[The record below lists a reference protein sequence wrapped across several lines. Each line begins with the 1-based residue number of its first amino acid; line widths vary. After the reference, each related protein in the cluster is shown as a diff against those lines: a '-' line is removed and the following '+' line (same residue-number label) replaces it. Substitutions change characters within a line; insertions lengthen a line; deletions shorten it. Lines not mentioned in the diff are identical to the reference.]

1 MIGIEFELNVV
12 EISNKELIVFENIDD
27 VEDDDMVVGD
37 DVIDEWIV
45 DKDEDDWDDDFDNA
59 LVVWVDFVVDCVVFV
74 DCVVVVVVNVVVD
87 SGVDDTVLVSK
98 MVCSNSPVAW
108 LRKLY

>member
-1 MIGIEFELNVV
+1 MIGIEFELSVV

-59 LVVWVDFVVDCVVFV
+59 LVVWVDFVVD
-74 DCVVVVVVNVVVD
+74 
-87 SGVDDTVLVSK
+87 VS
-98 MVCSNSPVAW
+98 VCE
-108 LRKLY
+108 